1 MLVNPAALPCADKLG
16 NGDLQVDCGRTC
28 EGCCSEGMEEIGGCC
43 SFCCEHNKEGLDVVI
58 FSTCITTLLLASSID
73 EVCDELLFLIAEE
86 EVSGEAPLQLLLLKL
101 RITSSSSSASSPFSS
116 LSSVSFIEAD
126 NGEFDGDEEEEDN
139 PLLERSRGC
148 WDVLDALV
156 LIFFLS
162 PSIFLFLRPI
172 SDERRL

>member
-1 MLVNPAALPCADKLG
+1 MVLVNPAALPCADKLG

-86 EVSGEAPLQLLLLKL
+86 EVSEYVLLLQGKALIPVKWVTG
-101 RITSSSSSASSPFSS
+101 INPF
-116 LSSVSFIEAD
+116 D
-126 NGEFDGDEEEEDN
+126 
-139 PLLERSRGC
+139 LLYK
-148 WDVLDALV
+148 
-156 LIFFLS
+156 
-162 PSIFLFLRPI
+162 
-172 SDERRL
+172 

>member
-1 MLVNPAALPCADKLG
+1 
-16 NGDLQVDCGRTC
+16 
-28 EGCCSEGMEEIGGCC
+28 MEEIGGCC
-43 SFCCEHNKEGLDVVI
+43 SFCGEHNKEGLDVVI

-86 EVSGEAPLQLLLLKL
+86 EVSGKAPLQLLLLKL
-101 RITSSSSSASSPFSS
+101 RITSSSSASSPFSS

>member
-1 MLVNPAALPCADKLG
+1 
-16 NGDLQVDCGRTC
+16 
-28 EGCCSEGMEEIGGCC
+28 MEEIGGCC

-101 RITSSSSSASSPFSS
+101 RITSSSSSSASSPFSS

-162 PSIFLFLRPI
+162 SSIFLFLRPI